1 MKQIRNY
8 HKAPICSIHMS
19 PLKIVS
25 ETQTIHKNNSE
36 SYSVSFLKILINQYK
51 INFLTIQI
59 YSPNHKI
66 QYKNLPKPLK
76 NKHYSELTL
85 KLHSRKE
92 IMYKITL
99 KNHSQKTLKYPVKSV
114 LLQDIVP
121 SKLLSHRTHKLI
133 SYTSHYFLI
142 NFPT

>member
-1 MKQIRNY
+1 M
-8 HKAPICSIHMS
+8 
-19 PLKIVS
+19 S

-51 INFLTIQI
+51 INFLTIHI
-59 YSPNHKI
+59 YSPNSKI

-76 NKHYSELTL
+76 NKHYSELALNCISWKKFYTKSHL
-85 KLHSRKE
+85 KPF
-92 IMYKITL
+92 I
-99 KNHSQKTLKYPVKSV
+99 KTLKHPVKSV

-121 SKLLSHRTHKLI
+121 SKLFSHRTHKLI

-142 NFPT
+142 NFQTQIENIPCNNKYIYKRRLY

>member
-1 MKQIRNY
+1 MKRVCNCRNP
-8 HKAPICSIHMS
+8 PICSIHMS

-36 SYSVSFLKILINQYK
+36 SYSVSFLKIIINQYK

-59 YSPNHKI
+59 YSKNSKI
-66 QYKNLPKPLK
+66 QHKNLPKPLK

-92 IMYKITL
+92 IIYKITL
-99 KNHSQKTLKYPVKSV
+99 KIIHQNLKISCKINTFTFYCSIKTTLPPNS
-114 LLQDIVP
+114 
-121 SKLLSHRTHKLI
+121 
-133 SYTSHYFLI
+133 
-142 NFPT
+142 